1 MTAKA
6 TDNNNSLVPL
16 DISNKCKLV
25 LASQSPRRVE
35 ILNMIGLM
43 NQFRA
48 QPSPFDEDEI
58 RDELKKQVNPPE
70 YTRIMAE
77 RKAQALP
84 LAGGCQE
91 EMESSLPVIVIGSD
105 TIVDLDGTIL
115 EKPRSEE
122 EAVGMLRKLSG
133 RKHQVHTGVAL
144 YSSINQFQDPV
155 SSFTETAQVEFAQL
169 SEADIAA
176 YVASGEPMD
185 KAGSY
190 GIQGIGG
197 QFVKGISGDFFAVM
211 GFPMHRFSWELA
223 RILNE

>member
-1 MTAKA
+1 
-6 TDNNNSLVPL
+6 
-16 DISNKCKLV
+16 
-25 LASQSPRRVE
+25 
-35 ILNMIGLM
+35 MIGLM

-58 RDELKKQVNPPE
+58 RDELKKQVDPRE

-91 EMESSLPVIVIGSD
+91 EMESSDKLPVIVIGSD

-122 EAVGMLRKLSG
+122 EAVEMLRKISG

-144 YSSINQFQDPV
+144 YSSVNQFQDPV

-176 YVASGEPMD
+176 YVSSGEPMD

-190 GIQGIGG
+190 GIQG
-197 QFVKGISGDFFAVM
+197 M
-211 GFPMHRFSWELA
+211 
-223 RILNE
+223 